1 MGEGLSRSPFR
12 GGRALGIFVPK
23 MVREGEELVSRSLL
37 ASSDSGRGTCLA
49 RDSCSS
55 SEVVTLTESRRSSV
69 RTEGSRWALMER
81 VMLSH

>member
-1 MGEGLSRSPFR
+1 MGEGLGRSPIC
-12 GGRALGIFVPK
+12 GGRALGRFVPK
-23 MVREGEELVSRSLL
+23 RDRESEELVSTGLV
-37 ASSDSGRGTCLA
+37 ATADSGRGTCRA

-55 SEVVTLTESRRSSV
+55 SEARTLTESRRTSV